1 MTEQLSTHK
10 FPLDRGAHLE
20 NHSAGAFNAGVEIL
34 DGQRGHQGRLGGGT
48 DGVHGQ
54 ARSMYAIKRK
64 QLLLSHLEMCCE
76 CY

>member
-1 MTEQLSTHK
+1 M
-10 FPLDRGAHLE
+10 PLDRGAHLE

-54 ARSMYAIKRK
+54 ARSM
-64 QLLLSHLEMCCE
+64 HP
-76 CY
+76 